1 MKLVL
6 LLYMYFPQLYIF
18 FHRLQLAA
26 LHFNENSNRK
36 QAFTSS
42 GEERYDIIFPKYK
55 KGGYIVKKVTVDPSY
70 GRRKSILSCDDL
82 SIDDHDLGY
91 VDELIQETVHLCEG
105 VQTST
110 MPIVV
115 PDSLSSTYE
124 RPSKAEAVRSHK
136 SRFLH

>member
-6 LLYMYFPQLYIF
+6 LLYTYFTQLYIL

-26 LHFNENSNRK
+26 LHFNVNSNRE

-42 GEERYDIIFPKYK
+42 GEERCDIIFPKYK
-55 KGGYIVKKVTVDPSY
+55 KGGYIVKMVTVDPSY
-70 GRRKSILSCDDL
+70 GRHKSILSCDDL

-110 MPIVV
+110 MPI
-115 PDSLSSTYE
+115 SC
-124 RPSKAEAVRSHK
+124 
-136 SRFLH
+136 F

>member
-1 MKLVL
+1 M
-6 LLYMYFPQLYIF
+6 
-18 FHRLQLAA
+18 
-26 LHFNENSNRK
+26 
-36 QAFTSS
+36 
-42 GEERYDIIFPKYK
+42 
-55 KGGYIVKKVTVDPSY
+55 TVDPSY

-82 SIDDHDLGY
+82 SIDDLDLVY